1 MKVFDCQTDIYFA
14 NYSRFFKFLY
24 NFSSKINAK
33 NIFSA
38 RKIKKKEI
46 NKQIRV
52 PSLNKTRQCC
62 FLAMVLPDVFE
73 DDLAG
78 LERMPVAEL
87 LGVGFSRLFSRSFF
101 FFGLDF
107 RNSIGVSSFT
117 NSR

>member
-14 NYSRFFKFLY
+14 KYSRFLKFLDS
-24 NFSSKINAK
+24 FSSKINAK
-33 NIFSA
+33 NNFSA
-38 RKIKKKEI
+38 KKIKNEDF
-46 NKQIRV
+46 
-52 PSLNKTRQCC
+52 S
-62 FLAMVLPDVFE
+62 AMVLPDVFE
-73 DDLAG
+73 DDLVG